1 MIKRFLSI
9 FRRRPSGEEVAQE
22 ILQEILQHLARRQ
35 MEIEKSQGD
44 S

>member
-9 FRRRPSGEEVAQE
+9 FRRRPSGEEVTQE
-22 ILQEILQHLARRQ
+22 ILQEIPQHLARRQ